1 MPQLLSLK
9 FSQEEMPHLYDPGE
23 VEELRVQDFVV
34 AERED
39 GEDVGFIA
47 GVEWVSR
54 EQLKLRPKAYKRV
67 LRRAT
72 DDEKEQYF
80 LRRLLEKK
88 AVAVA
93 KEKAAE
99 LRLPMKIT
107 TVRYDARD
115 GRLVFLFVSEERVDF
130 RALVREL
137 SLILKTRIELWQ
149 IGVRQEAKVVDG
161 FGVCGLKTCCSTW
174 LPEFRPITI
183 KMAKDQ
189 DINLPPTKLAGQC
202 GRLLCCLSYEVDQ
215 YKEMARQLMP
225 KGATLE
231 VNGQRGVIIDRNII
245 RQSYT
250 VQFGDGSTS
259 SVPADQAGDAQV
271 PEQMKRMAGVVAR
284 GGADV
289 PATGG
294 KRGDRTPPE
303 KKAFDQQKPP
313 RGDERPGRPSKG
325 APPAAQQPPAG
336 GPAGSVRQ
344 RFVLPGQRPGS
355 GPASGPPSGPPRGD
369 KAIDKQRGRTGPGG
383 RFDKQRGEQPAAS
396 SEPLADSPNR
406 GTPAGDAPSQQ
417 PSEGR
422 SGRRRGRDRNRP
434 GRPDGV
440 GDENTASST
449 APNAGGPPPM
459 APPPRGPKLDANDD
473 EGDDDGGPDDA
484 TDSGN
489 DAGAGD
495 PRTNEGRRKRRRRGG
510 RGRRGGGGG
519 GAAGAGGGQPP
530 SAPSGDA

>member
-1 MPQLLSLK
+1 MPQLVSLK
-9 FSQEEMPHLYDPGE
+9 FSQEEMPHLYDPAG

-39 GEDVGFIA
+39 GDDIAFVA

-54 EQLKLRPKAYKRV
+54 EQLKLRPKPYRRV

-72 DDEKEQYF
+72 DEEKEQFF

-88 AVAVA
+88 AVGVA
-93 KEKAAE
+93 KDKVVE

-130 RALVREL
+130 RTLVREL

-231 VNGQRGVIIDRNII
+231 VGGQRGVIIDRNII

-250 VQFGDGSTS
+250 VQFGDGSTAH
-259 SVPADQAGDAQV
+259 VPADQAGEAQV
-271 PEQMKRMAGVVAR
+271 PDQMKRMAGVVAR
-284 GGADV
+284 GADG
-289 PATGG
+289 P
-294 KRGDRTPPE
+294 KRGDR
-303 KKAFDQQKPP
+303 
-313 RGDERPGRPSKG
+313 PSAGPADDRG
-325 APPAAQQPPAG
+325 APPRKGQGPTSTTPG
-336 GPAGSVRQ
+336 GLVRQ
-344 RFVLPGQRPGS
+344 RLPLPGQRPPQGGPS
-355 GPASGPPSGPPRGD
+355 TPASGKPAD
-369 KAIDKQRGRTGPGG
+369 KGRTRPGG
-383 RFDKQRGEQPAAS
+383 ATGRPEKFKPRPEADPPADATPPAS
-396 SEPLADSPNR
+396 EAPEATT
-406 GTPAGDAPSQQ
+406 TPSRPEGRP
-417 PSEGR
+417 EGR
-422 SGRRRGRDRNRP
+422 SGRRRGRDRDRNK
-434 GRPDGV
+434 
-440 GDENTASST
+440 
-449 APNAGGPPPM
+449 
-459 APPPRGPKLDANDD
+459 PPRPEDNAPEVLPPNPAADASQDGPD
-473 EGDDDGGPDDA
+473 EGPDEAPEGDAETGGADA
-484 TDSGN
+484 RS
-489 DAGAGD
+489 
-495 PRTNEGRRKRRRRGG
+495 NEGRRRRRRRGG

-519 GAAGAGGGQPP
+519 GSQPP
-530 SAPSGDA
+530 PASPGD

>member
-1 MPQLLSLK
+1 MPQLISLK
-9 FSQEEMPHLYDPGE
+9 FSQEEMPHLYDPAGI
-23 VEELRVQDFVV
+23 EELRVQDFVV

-39 GEDVGFIA
+39 GDDIAFVA

-67 LRRAT
+67 LRRAN
-72 DDEKEQYF
+72 DEEKEQFF

-93 KEKAAE
+93 KEKALE
-99 LRLPMKIT
+99 LKLPMKIT

-130 RALVREL
+130 RGLVREL

-215 YKEMARQLMP
+215 YKEMAKQLQP

-231 VNGQRGVIIDRNII
+231 VGGQRGVIIDRNII
-245 RQSYT
+245 RQSYV

-259 SVPADQAGDAQV
+259 VVLADQAGDAQI

-284 GGADV
+284 GGDGA
-289 PATGG
+289 A
-294 KRGDRTPPE
+294 KRGDRKTEDRKLDEP
-303 KKAFDQQKPP
+303 KG
-313 RGDERPGRPSKG
+313 GDRPARKG
-325 APPAAQQPPAG
+325 APPPAAAPQPANQPGA
-336 GPAGSVRQ
+336 VRQ
-344 RFVLPGQRPGS
+344 RLPLPGQRPTGERP
-355 GPASGPPSGPPRGD
+355 GGPPSGPPRGFD
-369 KAIDKQRGRTGPGG
+369 KPKGKPAPGG
-383 RFDKQRGEQPAAS
+383 RFDKPRREDP
-396 SEPLADSPNR
+396 
-406 GTPAGDAPSQQ
+406 APSAPGETTEPAQ
-417 PSEGR
+417 PGGGR
-422 SGRRRGRDRNRP
+422 SGRRRGRDRDRNRP
-434 GRPDGV
+434 GRPDGAEPT
-440 GDENTASST
+440 GGETPKPFPPAEPGQPPASRIT
-449 APNAGGPPPM
+449 
-459 APPPRGPKLDANDD
+459 RVETNDD
-473 EGDDDGGPDDA
+473 DRDDDGGPDDGPE
-484 TDSGN
+484 TG
-489 DAGAGD
+489 GAPEG
-495 PRTNEGRRKRRRRGG
+495 RTNDGRRKRRRRGG
-510 RGRRGGGGG
+510 RGRRGGGAGGG
-519 GAAGAGGGQPP
+519 GAAPA
-530 SAPSGDA
+530 SGDAG